1 MGDQAGP
8 SQSEL
13 STQSNR
19 KRGRGCTRMKKLKVK
34 TAQGQKLQI
43 EFQPSGIPSG
53 ENAKKFKYQ
62 DNWDI
67 PNENIVKVKK
77 KTMIYARGR
86 WRAFKNSLTSRYLF
100 KGDLSHKS
108 PTEAYDFIDGRT
120 WKEFVKTRDDP
131 SFLEKRKNAQK
142 AQANNKHPHLLSK
155 GGYALLVKKMMQ
167 EKLKNRQEAAGD
179 SDIPPPSPPQRH
191 EKWKRARLKPS
202 GEYTS
207 EETRLVAKKIDSL
220 VSNGFEQQ
228 GRKDILTEALG
239 QPEHPGRVRAVGQGV
254 GIREHFG
261 SQFHS
266 TQTVINDAQLAALKV
281 DLTKQV
287 KEQAPQSIYSHQNQ
301 NFPICSPNTAQHVS
315 TNGSCSNVQS
325 MPEEDIPKE
334 CELYIDGSIVAYAN
348 MYNLGPTIHN
358 QVPTN
363 DMVRVSITK
372 VIDAKA
378 QVPEP
383 TDEVTTVAEA
393 VNTFIKWQKRL
404 LQVIANKDSL
414 VSNGFEQQGR
424 KDILTEALGQPEHPG
439 RVCAVGQGVE
449 IREHFGSQSH
459 STQSVI
465 NDAQLAA
472 LKVDLTKQIFADSTP
487 FHKDEVKNFQECCQ
501 NMIMKFT
508 EAKADSS
515 PFKVDFDPRKLLD
528 DMDEWSF
535 FQIDRIHRYSTNSNS
550 LKTKR
555 MNL

>member
-62 DNWDI
+62 VASFARKFASILINDWDVVPDDAKNDIWKSINDNWDI

-287 KEQAPQSIYSHQNQ
+287 
-301 NFPICSPNTAQHVS
+301 
-315 TNGSCSNVQS
+315 
-325 MPEEDIPKE
+325 
-334 CELYIDGSIVAYAN
+334 
-348 MYNLGPTIHN
+348 
-358 QVPTN
+358 
-363 DMVRVSITK
+363 
-372 VIDAKA
+372 
-378 QVPEP
+378 
-383 TDEVTTVAEA
+383 
-393 VNTFIKWQKRL
+393 
-404 LQVIANKDSL
+404 IANKDSL